1 MAQKSS
7 RLQTAVAAGA
17 TGVNVLANA
26 DLEFLTQVSLCTFY
40 LGQSATGLIV
50 TIKNDSNVL
59 LDPASPNVVAAAG
72 RLIDPDD
79 KVVDQVLLPAGT
91 RLKILVDNPTGGAL
105 TLSSLVVAE
114 EIPAGM
120 LG

>member
-1 MAQKSS
+1 MAQKST
-7 RLQTAVAAGA
+7 RLETSIGIGA

-26 DLEFLTQVSLCTFY
+26 DLEFLTNPSLVTFY
-40 LGQSATGLIV
+40 LGQSATGLVV

-91 RLKILVDNPTGGAL
+91 RLKVLADNPTAGAL
-105 TLSSLVVAE
+105 TLSTLVVAE